1 MCFNGEYLKNGD
13 KYTST
18 RLSRRLPLYP
28 KQTKYPNFFPN
39 SNKQDGGKKRVD
51 YEKRPEPTREDRKIN
66 FDAYKIFYNTEV
78 FKTEVL
84 EVVSEVRK
92 NVII

>member
-1 MCFNGEYLKNGD
+1 ME
-13 KYTST
+13 TST
-18 RLSRRLPLYP
+18 QVQGCQGTYP
-28 KQTKYPNFFPN
+28 CIQNKRNIRIFFLTLIN
-39 SNKQDGGKKRVD
+39 RMEVKKRVD
-51 YEKRPEPTREDRKIN
+51 FEKRPEPTREDRKIN

>member
-39 SNKQDGGKKRVD
+39 SNKQDGGKK
-51 YEKRPEPTREDRKIN
+51 EG
-66 FDAYKIFYNTEV
+66 
-78 FKTEVL
+78 
-84 EVVSEVRK
+84 
-92 NVII
+92 

>member
-1 MCFNGEYLKNGD
+1 MEV
-13 KYTST
+13 
-18 RLSRRLPLYP
+18 
-28 KQTKYPNFFPN
+28 Q
-39 SNKQDGGKKRVD
+39 KRVD

-66 FDAYKIFYNTEV
+66 FDAYKTFYNTEV